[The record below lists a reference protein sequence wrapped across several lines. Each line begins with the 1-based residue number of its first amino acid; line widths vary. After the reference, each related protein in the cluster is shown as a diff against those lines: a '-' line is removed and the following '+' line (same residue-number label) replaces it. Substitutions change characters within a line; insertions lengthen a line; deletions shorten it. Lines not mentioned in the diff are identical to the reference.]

1 MSILDLSKQ
10 HMKRF
15 YYDVMKPKYGDNI
28 RIVYTDTDSFVFHT
42 RSDDIYQDLQ
52 EINDEMDFSGYDKN
66 HNCYDATNKKVLGKF
81 KDECEG
87 KIMEG
92 FTGLRPKCYA
102 FKIHGDDKEYKK
114 CKGTAKNTVIF
125 FQFPGRR
132 LDLVPKHVNSKPAVG
147 KNWVCTRWMPAN
159 VGSPA
164 SSQHHGGYPCSPH
177 TWC

>member
-102 FKIHGDDKEYKK
+102 
-114 CKGTAKNTVIF
+114 
-125 FQFPGRR
+125 
-132 LDLVPKHVNSKPAVG
+132 LVPKHVNSKPAVG

-177 TWC
+177 TWCWPKQTTAQSRYAVQTAVPVWACTPVS